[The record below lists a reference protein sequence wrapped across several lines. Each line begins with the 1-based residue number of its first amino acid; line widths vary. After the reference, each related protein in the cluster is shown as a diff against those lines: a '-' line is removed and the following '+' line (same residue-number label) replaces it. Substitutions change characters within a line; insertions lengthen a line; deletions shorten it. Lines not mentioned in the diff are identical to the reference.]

1 MTRERVQMAY
11 FKHACKLWAVQRSFE
26 LLPIAFMSIAMLL

>member
-1 MTRERVQMAY
+1 MTREHVQMAY
-11 FKHACKLWAVQRSFE
+11 LSMPVVLGAVQRSLE

>member
-11 FKHACKLWAVQRSFE
+11 LSMPVMLWAVQRSFE
-26 LLPIAFMSIAMLL
+26 LLPIGFMSIAMLL

>member
-1 MTRERVQMAY
+1 MTLECVRMAY
-11 FKHACKLWAVQRSFE
+11 LSMPAMLWAVQRSFE

>member
-1 MTRERVQMAY
+1 MTLERVRMGYLSMPAM
-11 FKHACKLWAVQRSFE
+11 LWAVQRSFE